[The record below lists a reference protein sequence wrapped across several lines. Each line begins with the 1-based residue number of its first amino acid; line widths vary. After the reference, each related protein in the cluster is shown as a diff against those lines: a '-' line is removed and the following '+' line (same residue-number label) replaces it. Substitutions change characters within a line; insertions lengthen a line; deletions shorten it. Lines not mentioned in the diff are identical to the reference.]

1 MKNDIKTINE
11 IIKIIGTSQL
21 TEIAIEEKEF
31 KLFIKK
37 PKLVLTPA
45 KEEFL
50 TEEIFEEIEDTVTDN
65 IKEVVSETVGRFYFI
80 DKNEVPMMKVGM
92 TVTKDQKIGYTES
105 IGIIAD
111 VKSDFDGEIIEILV
125 ENGEIAEYGKVLVK
139 IAE

>member
-31 KLFIKK
+31 KLFVKK
-37 PKLVLTPA
+37 PKLILTPT
-45 KEEFL
+45 EVEVT
-50 TEEIFEEIEDTVTDN
+50 TEEILEEVEDTVIDN
-65 IKEVVSETVGRFYFI
+65 IKEIVSETVGRFYFI
-80 DKNEVPMMKVGM
+80 DKNEEPMMKVGM

-105 IGIIAD
+105 IGILTD
-111 VKSDFDGEIIEILV
+111 VKSDFDGEIVEILV